1 MVYFWAMEM
10 YFIALVAPEEIDQ
23 QIVKWKNFMKEK
35 FGCMVALRSPAHVT
49 LIPPFWMK
57 EEMENELIQSLNEFS
72 AHQNQLMIQLKNFSS
87 FKPGVLFVD
96 VIKNEQLALLKTDLE
111 DFLLGQKKF
120 PIKKEERSFHAHI
133 TIATRDLYKKAF
145 FEAWDI
151 FQNKKYEAEWR
162 AKGVSVLRHNKKNWD
177 VIHTSQLNS

>member
-1 MVYFWAMEM
+1 MEM

-96 VIKNEQLALLKTDLE
+96 VIKNEQLAL
-111 DFLLGQKKF
+111 
-120 PIKKEERSFHAHI
+120 
-133 TIATRDLYKKAF
+133 
-145 FEAWDI
+145 
-151 FQNKKYEAEWR
+151 
-162 AKGVSVLRHNKKNWD
+162 
-177 VIHTSQLNS
+177 

>member
-10 YFIALVAPEEIDQ
+10 YFIALVSPEEIDQ
-23 QIVKWKNFMKEK
+23 QVIKWKNLMKEK
-35 FGCMVALRSPAHVT
+35 FGCMAALRSPAHIT

-57 EEMENELIQSLNEFS
+57 AELENELIQSLDEFS
-72 AHQNQLMIQLKNFSS
+72 KLQNRVLIQLKNFSS
-87 FKPGVLFVD
+87 FKPGVVFVD
-96 VIKNEQLALLKTDLE
+96 VIKNEQLALLRTDLE
-111 DFLLGQKKF
+111 DFLLRQEKF
-120 PIKKEERSFHAHI
+120 PFKKELRPFHPHI

-151 FQNKKYEAEWR
+151 FQNKKYEAEWK

-177 VIHTSQLNS
+177 VIHTSQLSS